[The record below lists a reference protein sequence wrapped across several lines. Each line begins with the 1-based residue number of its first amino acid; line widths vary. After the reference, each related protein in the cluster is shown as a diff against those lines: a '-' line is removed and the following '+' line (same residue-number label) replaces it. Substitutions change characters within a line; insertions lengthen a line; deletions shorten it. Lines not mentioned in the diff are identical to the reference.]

1 VLEQVTRTSRG
12 RGRIARACL
21 AGAIAVAALLVL
33 PSEGPLAWLDFAIAS
48 AGTAV
53 VLALIPDGTA
63 WGAAALFALV
73 AAKDGLGVVDSASV
87 GVYHVVAAA
96 LAVVLIARF
105 FRKRPLR
112 LPRLS
117 PLEWALGGPFLA
129 GLWSLPASLVPGLTA
144 TYTARLLLL
153 WVVAVMVA
161 RTLRTEGTR
170 RNALIG
176 LVAGGVAISFV
187 AVAQWVWHRP
197 AFGHFVVHGNA
208 FDGTLIVRPAGFYL
222 DPNFLGMYL
231 VLASLAAFAL
241 AFGGG
246 RRALLWLLPTVPL
259 LGVIAITYSRSS
271 WVSLVVGVVMLVPL
285 VPKKARLSLAGV
297 LAVAVVLAVA
307 LVGPASLATR
317 VTSVFELEPDSSSAT
332 RLLMTESTLEM
343 IADRPVSG
351 TGLEA
356 FAEAYPSYAKPG
368 ARLDVTHPHQV
379 PLALV
384 AETGIAGLVVQIALL
399 AATVAA
405 LRRVWR
411 SGLSPVNAAVISGMA
426 ALLVGVFL
434 QFFLYFEPL
443 WLMTGLL
450 AAAALDAGVD
460 SHPAAGAA

>member
-1 VLEQVTRTSRG
+1 
-12 RGRIARACL
+12 
-21 AGAIAVAALLVL
+21 
-33 PSEGPLAWLDFAIAS
+33 
-48 AGTAV
+48 
-53 VLALIPDGTA
+53 
-63 WGAAALFALV
+63 
-73 AAKDGLGVVDSASV
+73 
-87 GVYHVVAAA
+87 
-96 LAVVLIARF
+96 
-105 FRKRPLR
+105 
-112 LPRLS
+112 
-117 PLEWALGGPFLA
+117 
-129 GLWSLPASLVPGLTA
+129 
-144 TYTARLLLL
+144 
-153 WVVAVMVA
+153 
-161 RTLRTEGTR
+161 
-170 RNALIG
+170 
-176 LVAGGVAISFV
+176 
-187 AVAQWVWHRP
+187 
-197 AFGHFVVHGNA
+197 VHGNA

-231 VLASLAAFAL
+231 VLASIAALAL

-246 RRALLWLLPTVPL
+246 RRALLWLLPAAPML
-259 LGVIAITYSRSS
+259 SVIAITYSRSS